1 MAIQYIKR
9 RILTEKAG
17 YQNLNKYVFEVDNL
31 LTKSQ
36 IKQSLSELFNLDAKA
51 IVSINT
57 HRPPQKQ
64 KKQGSGI
71 GKKIPLK
78 RAIITLKK
86 GETLTFGDPID

>member
-1 MAIQYIKR
+1 MAIEYLKR

-36 IKQSLSELFNLDAKA
+36 IRQSVSELFNVNPKV
-51 IVSINT
+51 IVAINT

-64 KKQGSGI
+64 KQQRSVV
-71 GKKIPLK
+71 GKKIAVK

-86 GETLTFGDPID
+86 GETLTFTEPIE